1 MAYKVADSFPWLPS
15 PFVRLPTDLER
26 NIQDKKIQIMH
37 QELFILPINALNR
50 QQTHL
55 KDLEKCPHVQSAE
68 AKRDSKYGW
77 CKEED

>member
-1 MAYKVADSFPWLPS
+1 M
-15 PFVRLPTDLER
+15 
-26 NIQDKKIQIMH
+26 
-37 QELFILPINALNR
+37 NALNR